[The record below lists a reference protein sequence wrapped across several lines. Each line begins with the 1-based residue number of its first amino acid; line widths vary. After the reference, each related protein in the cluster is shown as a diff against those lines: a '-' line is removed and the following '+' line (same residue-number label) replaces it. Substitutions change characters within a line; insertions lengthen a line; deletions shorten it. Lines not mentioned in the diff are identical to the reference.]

1 MNKELMYYC
10 PVKADESRQDMKVP
24 KISET
29 QKNNEECNCYR
40 SPETILCKRCGGSFV
55 GRKRI
60 QCQRHK
66 NIIHLMD
73 CAYCVFCKRQL

>member
-10 PVKADESRQDMKVP
+10 PVDAEKTRR
-24 KISET
+24 ISSNPEA
-29 QKNNEECNCYR
+29 QSKNMECNCNR
-40 SPETILCKRCGGSFV
+40 APETILCTVCGGTFV

-66 NIIHLMD
+66 NTIHLMD
-73 CAYCVFCKRQL
+73 CVYCVFCKKKLK